1 MKWNQVG
8 ASPNYKNILKGGIQ
22 IHLLVGFDSWLY
34 DFENFRLKIFI
45 SFLKLRWRMNK
56 MAKGQP

>member
-22 IHLLVGFDSWLY
+22 IHLLVESTAGFY
-34 DFENFRLKIFI
+34 GFENFQTENFEKFPETE
-45 SFLKLRWRMNK
+45 MEDE
-56 MAKGQP
+56 